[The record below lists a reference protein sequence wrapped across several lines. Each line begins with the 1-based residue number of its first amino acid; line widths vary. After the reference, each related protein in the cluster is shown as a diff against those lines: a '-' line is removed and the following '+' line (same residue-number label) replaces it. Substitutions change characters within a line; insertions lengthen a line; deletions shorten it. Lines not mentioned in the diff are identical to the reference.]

1 MKRLYLILIIWL
13 TVTTSAFS
21 QSTDKQ
27 TVLQALD
34 QMGVALRTNN
44 SNMLYKLYADDY
56 TSVSSRGI
64 VINKVDRL
72 ESIRSGQ
79 LMYESFNYKDV
90 KIRIYGNTAVVNATI
105 KAKIKGKEAVTVL
118 STLTWEKNGEHWQ
131 IVAAQSTNIQ

>member
-1 MKRLYLILIIWL
+1 MKQLYLILIIWM
-13 TVTTSAFS
+13 TATTFSFS

-72 ESIRSGQ
+72 ESIRLGQ
-79 LMYESFNYKDV
+79 LKYESFNYKV
-90 KIRIYGNTAVVNATI
+90 VTIRIYGNTAVVNATI
-105 KAKIKGKEAVTVL
+105 RVKMKGKEAVTVL
-118 STLTWEKNGEHWQ
+118 STLTLEKNGEYWQ
-131 IVAAQSTNIQ
+131 IVAAQSANIQ

>member
-34 QMGVALRTNN
+34 QMAVALRTNN

-79 LMYESFNYKDV
+79 LTYESFDYRDV
-90 KIRIYGNTAVVNATI
+90 KIRIYGNTAVVNAI
-105 KAKIKGKEAVTVL
+105 IRAKIKGKEAVTVL
-118 STLTWEKNGEHWQ
+118 STLTWKKNGEHWQ